1 MASKYKHGS
10 MDISEQ
16 EKTFRGFIRTS
27 AVVVAIIILILIFLA
42 IVGT

>member
-1 MASKYKHGS
+1 MAEHNPGN

-16 EKTFRGFIRTS
+16 KKTFGKFINVIVYS
-27 AVVVAIIILILIFLA
+27 SVVIALILIFLA